1 MGGFGSGWEI
11 PAQSP
16 GRPEELT
23 GMLLVASPQLEDPS
37 FTRTVVLVIDHGPT
51 GALGLVLNR
60 PTAVPVEEILA
71 QWHEQASRALP
82 AVIFSGGPVSPGAVI
97 GLVRGPLLVEPPGW
111 RSVLGEVGT
120 IDLSVSPLDQ
130 PNELDGAR
138 LFSGYSGWSAEQLDD
153 EIEEGAWFCLDAA
166 EEDLLTENPDRLWHD
181 VLRRQEGGLRLLANY
196 PPHPSVN

>member
-1 MGGFGSGWEI
+1 MGPFGSGQEI

-16 GRPEELT
+16 GTPDELT
-23 GMLLVASPQLEDPS
+23 GMLLVATPRLDDPS
-37 FTRTVVLVIDHGPT
+37 FSRTVVLVLDHSPT
-51 GALGLVLNR
+51 GALGIVLNR

-71 QWHEQASRALP
+71 QWHDQASRARP

-97 GLVRGPLLVEPPGW
+97 GLVRGALPGEPAGW

-120 IDLSVSPLDQ
+120 VDLSVPPDDQ
-130 PNELDGAR
+130 PSGLEGAR

-153 EIEEGAWFCLDAA
+153 EIEEGAWFCLAA
-166 EEDLLTENPDRLWHD
+166 MEDDLLTDDPAGLWRE
-181 VLRRQEGGLRLLANY
+181 VLRRQGGELRLLANF